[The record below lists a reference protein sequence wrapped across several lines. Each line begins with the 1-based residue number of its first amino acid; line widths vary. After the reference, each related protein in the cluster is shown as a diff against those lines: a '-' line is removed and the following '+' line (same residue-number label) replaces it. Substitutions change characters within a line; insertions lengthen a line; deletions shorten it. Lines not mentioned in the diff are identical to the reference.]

1 VEIERLRT
9 REWVVAIAAG
19 LVAMFWQFVTF
30 NGFPNDHYVAVARA
44 RQILL
49 GAWPVRD
56 FVDPGMPLTYVP
68 SVLARALFGDVVGA
82 EMAVVAVGIGI
93 GAAATAVCASRLAP
107 VRPKPSSVGG
117 RSTLIGCAVV
127 LLEVLASP
135 RSYSY
140 PKMLLYGVA
149 GCVIVA
155 VAARPARGRILLAG
169 GLTAAAFLV
178 RHDHG
183 LYVGIACAT
192 AILLSAQDIRAAA
205 RRFAGFGL
213 VVAALLVPW
222 ALAVQYYA
230 GLIPYFRSAIAFSR
244 READINVLRDWPSF
258 HGPATVSAGNAEAW
272 LYYLF
277 YALPLICVGLAVW
290 RRVTKREPWAG
301 ESAAV
306 GAIALMALAVDVGFL
321 RKPLATRLPD
331 AIVPACLLGAWLL
344 GLAWSARPRWAVATV
359 LGRGIAASLLLVT
372 AAAVWQV
379 GDVSDKLDA
388 VGVFDDLDHVR
399 EHVGDM
405 ATVAGRQEMDV
416 VRFPSRVSA
425 GLVPFFRY
433 LDRCTVPGDRLF
445 VSGSYPDV
453 FVLGR
458 RGFAGGHVAFME
470 GFYSSAEEQSL
481 TRSRMRRESVP
492 FVLLV
497 LDEQAAF
504 AGGFPMLLAHITSSY
519 DVLADV
525 PIEGMKGVRILV
537 DRMRRRTGV
546 DLTTGW
552 PCFR

>member
-9 REWVVAIAAG
+9 REWVVAFAAG

-30 NGFPNDHYVAVARA
+30 NGFPNDHYVVVARA
-44 RQILL
+44 RQMLL

-93 GAAATAVCASRLAP
+93 GAAATAFCASKLA
-107 VRPKPSSVGG
+107 

-140 PKMLLYGVA
+140 PKMLLYGVGA
-149 GCVIVA
+149 CVIVA
-155 VAARPARGRILLAG
+155 VAARGSRSRILLAAAF
-169 GLTAAAFLV
+169 TAIAFLV

-183 LYVGIACAT
+183 LYIGVACAA
-192 AILLSAQDIRAAA
+192 AIAIGAPDVRAAA
-205 RRFAGFGL
+205 RRLAEFSV
-213 VVAALLVPW
+213 VVAGLILPW
-222 ALAVQYYA
+222 AVAVQYYT
-230 GLIPYFRSAIAFSR
+230 GLVPYFRSAIAFSR
-244 READINVLRDWPSF
+244 READINVLRDWPAF
-258 HGPATVSAGNAEAW
+258 QGPATVSAENAEAW

-290 RRVTKREPWAG
+290 RRMAKRDQWAG

-306 GAIALMALAVDVGFL
+306 VAIALMALAVDVGFL

-331 AIVPACLLGAWLL
+331 AIVPACLSGAWLL
-344 GLAWSARPRWAVATV
+344 GLAWSARPRWSAAT
-359 LGRGIAASLLLVT
+359 IAARVVAAALLVVT
-372 AAAVWQV
+372 AVAVWQV
-379 GDVSDKLDA
+379 GDVSDRLDA
-388 VGVFDDLDHVR
+388 AGVFDDLEHVR

-405 ATVAGRQEMDV
+405 ATVAGLQEMDV

-433 LDRCTVPGDRLF
+433 LERCTVPGDRLF

-453 FVLGR
+453 FVLSR

-481 TRSRMRRESVP
+481 TLSRMRRESVP
-492 FVLLV
+492 FVLLI
-497 LDEQAAF
+497 LDEQAGF
-504 AGGFPMLLAHITSSY
+504 ARSFPMLLAHIANAY
-519 DVLADV
+519 DPLTEV
-525 PIEGMKGVRILV
+525 PIPGMEGVRILV

-546 DLTTGW
+546 DLATGF
-552 PCFR
+552 PCYR